1 MTSARGI
8 RERRGAI
15 FLLDHEKSK
24 PMLEAQV
31 SPRDKVFSTPVGKTQ
46 LSSSVRLRTPGN
58 SESPLL
64 GEAEALP
71 QLLLDTAQSATAPS
85 LDRRVKKY
93 KAVACATSSRSRPAG
108 RVL

>member
-24 PMLEAQV
+24 LMLEAQV

-46 LSSSVRLRTPGN
+46 RLLLLVHARRTVAN
-58 SESPLL
+58 HLCACESK
-64 GEAEALP
+64 ALP
-71 QLLLDTAQSATAPS
+71 QLFL
-85 LDRRVKKY
+85 
-93 KAVACATSSRSRPAG
+93 
-108 RVL
+108 